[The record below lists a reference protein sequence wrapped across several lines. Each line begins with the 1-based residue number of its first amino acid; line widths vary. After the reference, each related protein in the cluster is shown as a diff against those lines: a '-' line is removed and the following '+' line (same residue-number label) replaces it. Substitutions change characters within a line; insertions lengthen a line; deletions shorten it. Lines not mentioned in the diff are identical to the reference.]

1 MLRDADHPI
10 PFRHSLSRSTIN
22 TSKKVVIDCAE
33 GVKDEY
39 HPYTTSSILNKDK
52 SECYP
57 GLCKCNLMKS
67 DSSVKDECN
76 SNSDMDIQRLSVKKE
91 DIPSFKKVQAS
102 FLNFGYSLLGE
113 ITRGIIK
120 YKEQSRRI

>member
-10 PFRHSLSRSTIN
+10 LFRHSLSRSTIN

-39 HPYTTSSILNKDK
+39 HPYTTSSILNKEK

-67 DSSVKDECN
+67 DSLRVKEESN
-76 SNSDMDIQRLSVKKE
+76 SNSDKDIQRLPVQKE
-91 DIPSFKKVQAS
+91 DMPSFRNVQTS
-102 FLNFGYSLLGE
+102 FIDFGYSLFVWILNSA
-113 ITRGIIK
+113 RWLMYSK
-120 YKEQSRRI
+120 